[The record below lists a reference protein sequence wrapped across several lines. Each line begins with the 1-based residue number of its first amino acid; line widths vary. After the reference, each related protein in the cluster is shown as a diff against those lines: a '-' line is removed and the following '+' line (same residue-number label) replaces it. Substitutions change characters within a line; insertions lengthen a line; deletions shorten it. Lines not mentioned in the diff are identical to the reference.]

1 MQTLTEIALQ
11 RAERGIFTR
20 LEASCWADNDGARLD
35 ALLKRC
41 VSGKEIVRICRGLF
55 CLSDQYTQRQIHPFE
70 LSQRIY
76 GPSYISLESSLSYHG
91 WIPEAVYSI
100 TSVSQK
106 RSRDVETPL
115 GFFSYT
121 RIPQNLFL
129 AGVCRKESADGG
141 TFLIAEPLKALADYV
156 YTHSCEWVGIAPA
169 AESLRIEESEL
180 DKLTSESFEQLE
192 GVYRSSRVRRFL
204 NGIQKEMKL

>member
-20 LEASCWADNDGARLD
+20 LEAACWVDNEGARLD

-41 VSGKEIVRICRGLF
+41 VSAKEIVRICRGLF
-55 CLSDQYTQRQIHPFE
+55 CLSTQYTRRQIHPFE

-76 GPSYISLESSLSYHG
+76 GPSYISLESALSYHG
-91 WIPEAVYSI
+91 WIPEAVYSV
-100 TSVSQK
+100 TGVSLK

-121 RIPQNLFL
+121 RIPQNILF
-129 AGVCRKESADGG
+129 AGVRRQKLADGG
-141 TFLIAEPLKALADYV
+141 TFLVAEPLKALADYV
-156 YTHSCEWVGIAPA
+156 YTHSCEWSGIAPA
-169 AESLRIEESEL
+169 VESLRIEESEL
-180 DKLTSESFEQLE
+180 NNLTTESFEQLK
-192 GVYRSSRVRRFL
+192 GVYRSARVHRFL
-204 NGIQKEMKL
+204 TQIKKEMKR